1 MSFNQIV
8 WKMAKVHYRKYI
20 FYYLCNSFAVM
31 FFFIFATVFFNE
43 RVVEVKQTE
52 SIQYLLAIPGL
63 ALLVFTVFFISYAH
77 SIFIKKRK
85 SEFALFLTLGM
96 ANRDIAKLLLLENVM
111 IAAASLLS
119 GLLAGA
125 VFSRLFFLLLMKG
138 VGLEGVSFH
147 INSEMWTYTIIAFL
161 LVFSVAVGRSLFSVL
176 NESLATS
183 LKSDK
188 VAEAI
193 KLKSPLFGAMGIVI
207 IIGSLVGLYYTYATS
222 NIGGE
227 FLLLWTL
234 TTLSGLYITIY
245 QFTSFFIELAKKNKS
260 YYYRRLLLLTALDYK
275 FKQLTAILMLVS
287 VMIMVTILY
296 STILLFTYQ
305 STGEEIISQYP
316 YDISF
321 IETDQKNNLDDAELY
336 AIIDQEENPVREHL
350 IIPVYSYYQQSYYNG
365 LDFYHFMSLDQFNT
379 FTSREIVLEN
389 DEFLYYLDADPA
401 YSGDT
406 NHINGEILPLPDE
419 QVYRLKEIVIE
430 NRMNFSGPFIV
441 LNHSQLELVKQQ
453 VDGFEARLH
462 LINVENWKE
471 TTEVVGNL
479 QRKFSSYNE
488 QTPAVIEV
496 PGEIDVDQS
505 FFYAG
510 SKVEG
515 YNANKSSNGILFFV
529 TTILSILFFFG
540 SFILLYL
547 NLFSGI
553 EKEREKF
560 KKLNQIGITAR
571 EGRTIISKEMTALFF
586 FPTLI
591 GTTLA
596 FLYLVAM
603 ARDVGGVLE
612 TPVIVVHFFL
622 VAAIYH
628 VIQIGFYF
636 YARKKLIAQLIVSP

>member
-43 RVVEVKQTE
+43 QVVEVKQTE
-52 SIQYLLAIPGL
+52 SIQYLLTIPGL

-77 SIFIKKRK
+77 SIFIKRRK

-96 ANRDIAKLLLLENVM
+96 ANRDIARLLLLENVI
-111 IAAASLLS
+111 IAAVSLLS

-125 VFSRLFFLLLMKG
+125 VFSRLFFLLLMSG
-138 VGLEGVSFH
+138 VGLKGVSFH
-147 INSEMWTYTIIAFL
+147 LNSQMWIYTIIAFL
-161 LVFSVAVGRSLFSVL
+161 LVFSVAVGRSLFSIL

-188 VAEAI
+188 VAEAL
-193 KLKSPLFGAMGIVI
+193 KLKSPLFGAMGII
-207 IIGSLVGLYYTYATS
+207 IMIVSLVGLYYTYATS
-222 NIGGE
+222 NNGGE

-234 TTLSGLYITIY
+234 TTLTGLYISIY
-245 QFTSFFIELAKKNKS
+245 QFTSFFIELAKKNKA

-305 STGEEIISQYP
+305 ATGEEVISQYP

-321 IETDQKNNLDDAELY
+321 IETDQKNHLTETELY
-336 AIIDQEENPVREHL
+336 AIIDQDENPVREHL
-350 IIPVYSYYQQSYYNG
+350 IIPVYSHYQQSSYGG

-379 FTSREIVLEN
+379 FTAREIMLEN
-389 DEFLYYLDADPA
+389 DEILYYLDMDPA

-406 NHINGEILPLPDE
+406 DYIKAEILPLPDE
-419 QVYRLKEIVIE
+419 RPYRLKEIIIE
-430 NRMNFSGPFIV
+430 KRMNFSGPFIV
-441 LNHSQLELVKQQ
+441 LNHSQLEFVKQQ
-453 VDGFEARLH
+453 VDGFEARMH

-471 TTEVVGNL
+471 TTDVVGDL
-479 QRKFSSYNE
+479 QRQFSSYNE
-488 QTPAVIEV
+488 RTPAM
-496 PGEIDVDQS
+496 IDVAGERDVEQS
-505 FFYAG
+505 FFYVD

-515 YNANKSSNGILFFV
+515 YSANKSSNGILFFV

-540 SFILLYL
+540 SFILLSL
-547 NLFSGI
+547 NFFSGI
-553 EKEREKF
+553 EKEKEKF

-571 EGRTIISKEMTALFF
+571 EGRAIMTKEMTALFF

-612 TPVIVVHFFL
+612 TPIILLHFL
-622 VAAIYH
+622 IIAAIYH
-628 VIQIGFYF
+628 IIQIGFYL
-636 YARKKLIAQLIVSP
+636 YVRKKMIARVMAE